1 MTAFEQAWGIAKF
14 DRVVLYPRVMENDPE
29 FPQFS
34 SRGPTAFTSITPN
47 RPSGARSMI
56 RLPQLAR
63 RSRRRGDSSDERDL
77 RLIHDF
83 ITNDAHEDMHVAMAR
98 IGEFYDEPLAD
109 EIPAH
114 IAHALAYSQRP
125 RELNPRD
132 SVFRDLDEGMS
143 PTEMAVRSG
152 IESAKFHHNVR
163 RGRHTQGREAF
174 KPYSNSS
181 SDRRNP

>member
-1 MTAFEQAWGIAKF
+1 MSPFDQAWNIMKF
-14 DRVVLYPRVMENDPE
+14 DRVVLYPKEMENNPE
-29 FPQFS
+29 SPMFS
-34 SRGPTAFTSITPN
+34 SRGPTAFTSIPQN
-47 RPSGARSMI
+47 RHSGARSAI

-83 ITNDAHEDMHVAMAR
+83 ITSDAHEDMHVAMAR
-98 IGEFYDEPLAD
+98 IGEFYNEPLAD

-114 IAHALAYSQRP
+114 IAQALAYSQRP

-132 SVFRDLDEGMS
+132 SVFRDLDEGMT

-174 KPYSNSS
+174 KPAD
-181 SDRRNP
+181 SDYMDRIGD